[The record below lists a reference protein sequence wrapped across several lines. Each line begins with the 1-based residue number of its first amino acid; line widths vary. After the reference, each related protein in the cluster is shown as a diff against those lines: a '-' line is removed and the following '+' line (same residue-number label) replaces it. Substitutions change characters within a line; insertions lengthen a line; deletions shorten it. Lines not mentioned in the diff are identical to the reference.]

1 MATVTRRSTALD
13 KLAWY
18 LGHCRHSQW
27 DKFNP
32 DEQTKMVED
41 DLFAGRSVSL
51 VLVSLIAV
59 GMVLS
64 AVTLLGLL
72 AAS

>member
-1 MATVTRRSTALD
+1 MATVTRRSTELD
-13 KLAWY
+13 KLSWY

-27 DKFNP
+27 DRFNAA
-32 DEQTKMVED
+32 EQAKMVQD
-41 DLFAGRSVSL
+41 DLFAGRSVSM

-64 AVTLLGLL
+64 AITVL
-72 AAS
+72 AVLIAS